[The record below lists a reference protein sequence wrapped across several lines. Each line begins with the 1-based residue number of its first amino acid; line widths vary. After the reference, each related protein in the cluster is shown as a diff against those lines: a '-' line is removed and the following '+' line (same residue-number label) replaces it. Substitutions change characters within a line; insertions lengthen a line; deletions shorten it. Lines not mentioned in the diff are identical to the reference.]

1 MKEPRLIEENEK
13 LKVDNTRK
21 ALRLLAENIDPIT
34 METAT
39 AETLKREEVREFLIY
54 AEKLIAKPLLVLS
67 NDASEEELKENVS
80 ALLDKID
87 GVERFSFDKDKVA
100 LSIKP
105 VSVTSFI
112 TKINRAVSG
121 NKRLSSK
128 NLYAYLTRCGYVSE
142 REVQVVKTVK
152 EQVPTDMGAEIGLAV
167 KEQVDAKTGEVSG
180 KIILS
185 HKAQSF
191 IIENVENILTD
202 SEEIV
207 KTEVSNPIIDNAIA
221 EIEENKE
228 NVDYAPKVKPQ
239 RIGERWLPQ
248 EEMALV
254 NEYTEKGYSIK
265 QIAEMHGRNPKG
277 IRERLKRLGLLK

>member
-1 MKEPRLIEENEK
+1 
-13 LKVDNTRK
+13 
-21 ALRLLAENIDPIT
+21 
-34 METAT
+34 
-39 AETLKREEVREFLIY
+39 

-67 NDASEEELKENVS
+67 NDVSEEELKENVS

-87 GVERFSFDKDKVA
+87 WVERFSFDKDKVA

-152 EQVPTDMGAEIGLAV
+152 EQIPTDMGAEIGLTV
-167 KEQVDAKTGEVSG
+167 KEQVDAKTGEVSE

-221 EIEENKE
+221 EIEENKKD
-228 NVDYAPKVKPQ
+228 VDYTPKVKPQ

-265 QIAEMHGRNPKG
+265 QIAETHGRNPKG
-277 IRERLKRLGLLK
+277 IRERLKRLGLVK

>member
-1 MKEPRLIEENEK
+1 MKGPRLIKENER

-21 ALRLLAENIDPIT
+21 ALRLLAENIDPVT

-221 EIEENKE
+221 EIEENKKDE
-228 NVDYAPKVKPQ
+228 DYAPKVKPQ
-239 RIGERWLPQ
+239 RIGEKWLPQ

-277 IRERLKRLGLLK
+277 IRERLKRLGLVK